1 MKLKNG
7 ISKIKQFFKGETNYL
22 VNSINA
28 IRSNRV
34 SKFFILRM
42 IKFLKK
48 QLLNIYKKN

>member
-7 ISKIKQFFKGETNYL
+7 IGKIKQFFKGETNYL
-22 VNSINA
+22 INSINA

-34 SKFFILRM
+34 SKFSIFRI

-48 QLLNIYKKN
+48 QLLYIYKKN